1 MHSGRHH
8 SGMSILFHIATLVP
22 WIVVIFRTIWPL
34 PIAPP
39 VKTPVAIALLLVSQH
54 HLITKVLTGTMF
66 SPEIPRVAMISVNVA
81 FGAILVLAVI
91 QLVVDCLLLLICA
104 IKRRRVRVAGPV
116 RPIAIAIALTV
127 AAFGVSQALRI
138 PDLKEIEL
146 PVAGLPAS
154 FDGYRIVQLTDLHLS
169 HLFQADWT
177 RDVVNAT
184 NAAGADMIVVT
195 GDLIDGT
202 IEARREDIQPL
213 SALASPDGVWVVPG
227 NHEYYFG
234 HRDWMEHFK
243 RLGMRGLENEHTLI
257 VKDGAS
263 ITLAGVTD
271 LSATEFGQEGP
282 NVKRAIAGAPP
293 ENVVVLLDHQP
304 RYARDAADLGVDVQL
319 SGHTHGGMIFGFNQL
334 IAKFNNG
341 FVPGRYQVGKMALY
355 VSNGTALWI
364 GFALRL
370 GVPSELT
377 VIRLRSV

>member
-184 NAAGADMIVVT
+184 NAAGADLIVVT

-282 NVKRAIAGAPP
+282 NVKRAIRPKTSSCCWIISRAMR
-293 ENVVVLLDHQP
+293 VMRLTSVLTFNC
-304 RYARDAADLGVDVQL
+304 RD
-319 SGHTHGGMIFGFNQL
+319 T
-334 IAKFNNG
+334 
-341 FVPGRYQVGKMALY
+341 R
-355 VSNGTALWI
+355 
-364 GFALRL
+364 
-370 GVPSELT
+370 T
-377 VIRLRSV
+377 VE